1 MQKISSLMFLL
12 CIMLSQYSQIHI
24 HVSLWFQIVY
34 DHDLF
39 TKDDKMGEAEFDIRP
54 FIETL
59 KMNLAGLPNGTVITR
74 TQPSRQNCLSE
85 DSCIVYS
92 DGNVVQDLFLRL
104 KNVECGELEI
114 QLQWITL
121 PSTRGFWSK
130 WLFLHLLPIPW
141 YGQVAFKLLP
151 PLMVWISWWFIPWF
165 ASQTKP
171 FLYDRGLN
179 NLWFLFLISIL
190 K

>member
-1 MQKISSLMFLL
+1 MESILGLLRVRVKRGINLAVRDVRSSDPYVSANFMTKHLLQKLKTRVVKKDVNPHWNEDLT
-12 CIMLSQYSQIHI
+12 LS
-24 HVSLWFQIVY
+24 VADPNLPVKLIVY

-92 DGNVVQDLFLRL
+92 DGKVVQDLFLRL

-121 PSTRGFWSK
+121 PSTRGF
-130 WLFLHLLPIPW
+130 
-141 YGQVAFKLLP
+141 
-151 PLMVWISWWFIPWF
+151 
-165 ASQTKP
+165 
-171 FLYDRGLN
+171 
-179 NLWFLFLISIL
+179 
-190 K
+190 

>member
-1 MQKISSLMFLL
+1 MCLMESILGLLRVRVKRGINLAVRDVRSSDPYVVIRMGKQKLKTRVVKKDVNPHWNEDLT
-12 CIMLSQYSQIHI
+12 LS
-24 HVSLWFQIVY
+24 VADPNLPVKLIVY

-121 PSTRGFWSK
+121 PSTRGF
-130 WLFLHLLPIPW
+130 
-141 YGQVAFKLLP
+141 
-151 PLMVWISWWFIPWF
+151 
-165 ASQTKP
+165 
-171 FLYDRGLN
+171 
-179 NLWFLFLISIL
+179 
-190 K
+190 